1 MHTHMYQI
9 DAFANELFK
18 GNPAAVVILAHEL
31 SDHMM
36 QNIAQENNQSE
47 TAFVLPSKN
56 GLGIRWF
63 TTTTEIDLCGHAT
76 LAAAYVLFNHEDF
89 EGDQVIF
96 QSKSGPLKVTNSDG
110 ALVLD
115 FPVDQIKQI
124 YELPALMKLD
134 SKHLVKEVYKGNTD
148 LMFVLSNQQQVADY
162 VPNLDLIKQLGTR
175 GLIVT
180 APGDNTDFVSRFFA
194 PNIGINEDPVTGSAH
209 TTLTP
214 FWAKRLKKN
223 KLIAAQLSSRGGK
236 LTCELSGNS
245 VLIGGTCQIFLKG
258 ELYI

>member
-9 DAFANELFK
+9 DAFADELFK

-31 SDHMM
+31 SHEMM
-36 QNIAQENNQSE
+36 QKIAQENNQSE

-96 QSKSGPLKVTNSDG
+96 QSKSGVLKVTIADD
-110 ALVLD
+110 ALILD

-124 YELPALMKLD
+124 FELPELMKLD

-148 LMFVLSNQQQVADY
+148 LMFVLSDQQQVADY
-162 VPNLDLIKQLGTR
+162 IPNLDLIRKLGTR

-180 APGDNTDFVSRFFA
+180 APGDKTDFVSRFFA
-194 PNIGINEDPVTGSAH
+194 PNIGLNEDPVTGSAH

-223 KLIAAQLSSRGGK
+223 KLTAAQLSARGGE
-236 LTCELSGNS
+236 LTCELKGNR
-245 VLIGGTCQIFLKG
+245 VLIGGKCHTFLKG